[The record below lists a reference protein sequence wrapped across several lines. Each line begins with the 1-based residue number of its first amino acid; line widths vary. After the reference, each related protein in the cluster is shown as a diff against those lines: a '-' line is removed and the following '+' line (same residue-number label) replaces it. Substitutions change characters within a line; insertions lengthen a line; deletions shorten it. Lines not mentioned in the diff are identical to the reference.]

1 MYEKEAIFITGDA
14 KSSQNNPITKK
25 FSQYFLALVVNRTT
39 GKIIDVDCS
48 ATVDLTRRFVQ
59 SLFIGRHIDD
69 PSLLEDISNRY
80 FGSSQKAMIVAF
92 QDALKKYHAIT
103 ALSKK
108 T

>member
-59 SLFIGRHIDD
+59 AIFIGRHIDD
-69 PSLLEDISNRY
+69 PSLVEDISNRY

-92 QDALKKYHAIT
+92 QDALKKYYAIT
-103 ALSKK
+103 ALSK
-108 T
+108 